1 MGDSRWTPIIPRVR
15 KLALLACAAIAA
27 AALVGIAGAATPGPG
42 TLDVVDGKGTVT
54 IEVKGNI
61 LGVLA
66 NGSVRVTDLTPRDR
80 FYPAVFGRRLNV
92 TRIGPKTV
100 LYKGKSLR
108 YRLLGGSSRIVIRGS
123 GISVSAAGR
132 GHTILDGDRNFPED
146 DAGVYSLEGADCVL
160 DVTLCVPLPDL
171 PERHVIGTLKSTTR
185 SY

>member
-1 MGDSRWTPIIPRVR
+1 MRKNAVR
-15 KLALLACAAIAA
+15 KLALIACAAIAA
-27 AALVGIAGAATPGPG
+27 AALVGIAGAATPG
-42 TLDVVDGKGTVT
+42 TLDVVEGKGTVT
-54 IEVKGNI
+54 IEIKGNI

-100 LYKGKSLR
+100 LYKGRSLR
-108 YRLLGGSSRIVIRGS
+108 YRLLGGSSRIVIKGT
-123 GISVSAAGR
+123 GISVSATGR

-171 PERHVIGTLKSTTR
+171 PERHLIGTPKSTTR
-185 SY
+185 SSQAR